1 MCEEQGPTAG
11 FGGKGIQI
19 MRKLV
24 IGAAMAA
31 LVLPLASTPAFAQ
44 PDEYDDGYSK
54 PYGQDGGDDEERN
67 RGGKYEEI
75 EPIDPDDDYMEPID
89 PDDQV
94 QPIEPGNDD
103 VEPIYPDDDYVEPIR
118 PEDRYPREHAQDDG
132 KVWRGDDGRRYCRRS
147 DGTAGLVVG
156 GGAGALIG
164 RAIDSGG
171 SRGAGTILGGVLGA
185 LIGRAV
191 ERDATRCR

>member
-1 MCEEQGPTAG
+1 
-11 FGGKGIQI
+11 

-24 IGAAMAA
+24 IVAAMAA
-31 LVLPLASTPAFAQ
+31 VVLPLATAPAFAQ
-44 PDEYDDGYSK
+44 PDEYDDGYYK
-54 PYGQDGGDDEERN
+54 PYGDEEYDARRGDDGR
-67 RGGKYEEI
+67 YEEI

-89 PDDQV
+89 PDDDYMEPIDPSDDQI
-94 QPIEPGNDD
+94 QPIE
-103 VEPIYPDDDYVEPIR
+103 PDDDYVEPIA
-118 PEDRYPREHAQDDG
+118 PADRYPREAAEADG

-147 DGTAGLVVG
+147 DGTVGFVVG

-171 SRGAGTILGGVLGA
+171 SRGAGTVLGGVLGA

>member
-31 LVLPLASTPAFAQ
+31 LVLPLASAPAFAQ
-44 PDEYDDGYSK
+44 SGGYEDGYDK
-54 PYGQDGGDDEERN
+54 PYGDDDYDARRGDD
-67 RGGKYEEI
+67 GKYEQI

-103 VEPIYPDDDYVEPIR
+103 VEPIYPDDDDVEPIR

-132 KVWRGDDGRRYCRRS
+132 KVWRGEDGRRFCRRS

-156 GGAGALIG
+156 GGAGALVG
-164 RAIDSGG
+164 HAIDSRG

-185 LIGRAV
+185 LIGRAI